1 MTNIMK
7 NLDLDDMSDD
17 IYKNIFEK
25 MAEYV

>member
-1 MTNIMK
+1 MTNITQ